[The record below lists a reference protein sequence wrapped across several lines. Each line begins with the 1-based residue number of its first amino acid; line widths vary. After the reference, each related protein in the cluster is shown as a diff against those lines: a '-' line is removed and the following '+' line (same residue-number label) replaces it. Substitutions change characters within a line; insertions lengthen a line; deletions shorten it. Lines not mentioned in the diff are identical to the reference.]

1 MDVQTISIMVAA
13 AGVFLAAINQIVS
26 RRREE
31 QQRETQL
38 FMQLYNRWN
47 TKAMA
52 QTYGRLRYF
61 YEFGTR
67 QQWETL
73 INKKMGEKWQGT
85 LQENQQN
92 IDIYSDFQSMTEFFE
107 GIGVLVKRH
116 LIDVDLVEDLLANRI
131 IWWWNTQGD
140 LFLEARKVLGDPKL
154 YNDTEYLY
162 NSMIQRQQATLSI

>member
-47 TKAMA
+47 TKAMT
-52 QTYGRLRYF
+52 QTYGRLRYLHD
-61 YEFGTR
+61 FGTR
-67 QQWETL
+67 EKWETL
-73 INKKMGEKWQGT
+73 INKKMGEKWHGT
-85 LQENQQN
+85 LLDNQQN

-131 IWWWNTQGD
+131 IWWWENQRE
-140 LFLEARKVLGDPKL
+140 LFVIARQVLGDSKL
-154 YNDTEYLY
+154 YNDTEYLH
-162 NSMIQRQQATLSI
+162 NAMIQRHQ